1 MRHHRGMLGLIP
13 KWPVLLGA
21 LVILAAGMAPKPAE
35 AGLRERAKP
44 DQSRR
49 AARDEAME
57 AYRYLNNF
65 GRAFEALATG
75 GEADKFRGL
84 DLFAEVFNRIQT
96 RYWRRTDPKALID
109 AAVAALRKQKPGAA
123 PVALGVAAVRAMIA
137 TLDPY
142 SEFTAAKPR
151 PKRKRGVKGK
161 YRRPNFGN
169 VGLEIFMKNGQP
181 VVISP
186 HDGSPAARA
195 GLAPG
200 DIITGVDGAGFDN
213 PDLGDVLDRMRGPVG
228 SEVRLQMMRPGGQA
242 FEARMVR
249 AIAPGRT
256 VRARLDGT
264 VAVIRIASFAAHTTR
279 DLRRRLKELRAE
291 AVSRTKRIDA
301 VVLDLRN
308 NSGGL
313 LNQAIS
319 VADVFLDAGEIV
331 STRAASGRRNSK
343 HRRFNARLGDALRGR
358 PIAVVI
364 NGGSASAA
372 EIVAG
377 ALQDLKR
384 AIVVGEKS
392 FGKGSVQ
399 TMMPIRGHG
408 SLRLTTSHY
417 YAPSGRSFDDAPI
430 QPDVNAKA
438 CERLVG
444 SNLRPGD
451 DALIACALKS
461 VRVRARI
468 GRRAR

>member
-1 MRHHRGMLGLIP
+1 MAATIATVRWPALLGVFGMLASGLVP
-13 KWPVLLGA
+13 L
-21 LVILAAGMAPKPAE
+21 PAD
-35 AGLRERAKP
+35 AGLAGRVKP
-44 DQSRR
+44 RP
-49 AARDEAME
+49 AANTKSGDT
-57 AYRYLNNF
+57 YRHLNNF
-65 GRAFEALATG
+65 GREFAALTTG
-75 GEADKFRGL
+75 SEADKIRSL
-84 DLFAEVFNRIQT
+84 DLFAEVFSRIQA
-96 RYWRRTDPKALID
+96 RYWRRTDPKTLID
-109 AAVAALRKQKPGAA
+109 AAIVALRKQKAGAA
-123 PVALGVAAVRAMIA
+123 PGPLAITAVRAMIV

-151 PKRKRGVKGK
+151 PKRKRGVKRK
-161 YRRPNFGN
+161 YRPPNFGN
-169 VGLEIFMKNGQP
+169 IGLEIFMRNGKP

-200 DIITGVDGAGFDN
+200 DIITGVDGTGFNN
-213 PDLGDVLDRMRGPVG
+213 PALGDVLGRMRGPVG
-228 SEVRLQMMRPGGQA
+228 SEVRLQMIRPGGRE

-279 DLRRRLKELRAE
+279 DLRRSLKELRAE
-291 AVSRTKRIDA
+291 AVAKTKRIDA

-319 VADVFLDAGEIV
+319 VADVFLDSGEIV
-331 STRAASGRRNSK
+331 STRAAGGRRNSK

-399 TMMPIRGHG
+399 TVMPIKGHG
-408 SLRLTTSHY
+408 TLRLTTSHY
-417 YAPSGRSFDDAPI
+417 YPPSGRSFDDAPI
-430 QPDVNAKA
+430 LPDVTAVA
-438 CERLVG
+438 CKRLTG
-444 SNLRPGD
+444 SSLRPGD
-451 DALIACALKS
+451 DMLISCALRS